1 MKNKIIAAA
10 LIKSVI
16 EYKIALLTECAEKIL
31 SGAEFLNRTNFSYK
45 EATDTVGDLVLYGLK
60 AR

>member
-16 EYKIALLTECAEKIL
+16 EYKTTHFAEAEEKIL

-45 EATDTVGDLVLYGLK
+45 EA
-60 AR
+60 R

>member
-16 EYKIALLTECAEKIL
+16 EYKTMLFTEAEEKIL
-31 SGAEFLNRTNFSYK
+31 SGAEFLNRTNFSCK